1 MGTALTERFEEA
13 LAFATRAHRGQ
24 ERKGSGTPYVAH
36 VLQVAGIALEHGA
49 DEDQAI
55 AALLHDVIED
65 TAFTRDDIAAQF
77 GERVADIVEHC
88 SDADGPEARPPWRA
102 RKESYLAH
110 LRSADADTALVSCA
124 DKLHN
129 ARSIV
134 TDLLASGPT
143 VWERFKGRRDGSLW
157 YYGALVS
164 IFRDLDVPAALACEL
179 ERTVERMEA
188 EAGPRAAPSRP
199 RELD

>member
-1 MGTALTERFEEA
+1 MSTELTERFEEA

-24 ERKGSGTPYVAH
+24 ERKGSGTPYLGH
-36 VLQVAGIALEHGA
+36 VLQVAGIVLEHGG

-65 TAFTRDDIAAQF
+65 TAFTRDDLAERF
-77 GERVADIVEHC
+77 GGRVADIVEHC
-88 SDADGPEARPPWRA
+88 SDADGPEAKPPWRA
-102 RKESYLAH
+102 RKEAYLAR
-110 LRSADADTALVSCA
+110 LRSADADSALVSCA

-134 TDLLASGPT
+134 TDLAASGPT

-157 YYGALVS
+157 YYGALVA
-164 IFRDLDVPAALACEL
+164 IFRDLDVPPALAAEL
-179 ERTVERMEA
+179 ERSVARMEA
-188 EAGPRAAPSRP
+188 EGGA
-199 RELD
+199 